1 MTPGQRSSMQF
12 AFAIMMLTATVI
24 TARGAPPPLAL
35 TRRLRGSLEPQALI
49 TARGEQAS
57 ARDPSARG
65 VREHD
70 PAWVAPESAA
80 LKSNP
85 LAGRPDAEPG
95 GRKIFQQR
103 CVACHA
109 DDGRGTPKGPD
120 LTQPD
125 VQSESDGALFWK
137 ITSGNTRQGMPTF
150 SSLPEAQRWQLVLRI
165 RSAAEGSRAP

>member
-1 MTPGQRSSMQF
+1 MTPGQRSSMQL
-12 AFAIMMLTATVI
+12 AFATMMLTARLI
-24 TARGAPPPLAL
+24 GQQAPARGPAA
-35 TRRLRGSLEPQALI
+35 
-49 TARGEQAS
+49 
-57 ARDPSARG
+57 G

-70 PAWVAPESAA
+70 PAWVAPANAA
-80 LKSNP
+80 SKSNP

-103 CVACHA
+103 CVTCHA

-137 ITSGNTRQGMPTF
+137 ITSGNTREGMPTF

-165 RSAAEGSRAP
+165 RSLQGSRFEGRLRRKSVIMGVCR